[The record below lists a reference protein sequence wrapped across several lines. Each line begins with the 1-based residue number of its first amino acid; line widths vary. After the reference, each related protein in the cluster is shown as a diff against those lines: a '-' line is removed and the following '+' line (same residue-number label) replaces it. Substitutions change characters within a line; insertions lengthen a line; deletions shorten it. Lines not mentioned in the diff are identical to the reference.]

1 MLRKAMKINY
11 FYRIAKVSTLN
22 MVFYSSNFLRFFR
35 NRRKLLDSFLVFNLI
50 PAKNEYYFVL
60 LFYFVRN
67 YYNKLISKSIF
78 CITWNC
84 IKICFSI
91 FQWRKKSKFMKVKFD
106 LYNTIKKKV
115 YEDIYMRVVCVLLP
129 NKINFVHMLEYIY
142 RVFS

>member
-35 NRRKLLDSFLVFNLI
+35 NRRKLLDFFLVFNLI

-60 LFYFVRN
+60 LFYFVRKF
-67 YYNKLISKSIF
+67 YNKLISKIIF

-91 FQWRKKSKFMKVKFD
+91 FQWRKKSKFMKINLIFTILLKRKFM
-106 LYNTIKKKV
+106 K
-115 YEDIYMRVVCVLLP
+115 IYICVWCVCCYRRRLIL
-129 NKINFVHMLEYIY
+129 FIY
-142 RVFS
+142 